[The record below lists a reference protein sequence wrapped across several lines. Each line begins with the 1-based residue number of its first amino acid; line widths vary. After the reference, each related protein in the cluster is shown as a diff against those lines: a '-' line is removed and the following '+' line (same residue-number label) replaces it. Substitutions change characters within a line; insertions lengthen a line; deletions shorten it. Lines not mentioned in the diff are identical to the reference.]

1 VNASSKIK
9 EGLVLPSFPL
19 SSSLS
24 KRFARS
30 DVATTTFC
38 EWFFYRRYAI
48 KEGGE
53 LLMTSCVREYGKLV
67 SFVL

>member
-1 VNASSKIK
+1 MNASSKIK

-24 KRFARS
+24 KRARS

-38 EWFFYRRYAI
+38 ECFFIASAI

-53 LLMTSCVREYGKLV
+53 LLLTSCVREYGKLV

>member
-24 KRFARS
+24 KRARS

-53 LLMTSCVREYGKLV
+53 LLMTSCVREYGKFIY

>member
-1 VNASSKIK
+1 MNASSKIK

-24 KRFARS
+24 KRARS

-38 EWFFYRRYAI
+38 EWFFYRVRN
-48 KEGGE
+48 KGRGR
-53 LLMTSCVREYGKLV
+53 TFDDFVCTGVREI
-67 SFVL
+67 SIFCFVI